1 MCALSRRRAS
11 VRGGLSYFLN
21 IWMNALKP
29 LMFLPADT
37 AFQLSRAALPMFLYA
52 SASREN
58 AVGTALP
65 RGGE

>member
-1 MCALSRRRAS
+1 
-11 VRGGLSYFLN
+11 
-21 IWMNALKP
+21 MNALKP